1 MRSHQ
6 RRRRFVFVTSAI
18 SCLCEERSHQLNRLH
33 AWLLYW
39 DLLLVIVSL
48 REGGGLLRHNGVEL
62 LPVQKFLVSLMR
74 SGSWPELWPDVG
86 WREWLS
92 VLFWKAVPVVMAT
105 ARGDKI
111 NFYTWFSDMQN
122 NRRSYWKLVTSKRN
136 SRCSRKT
143 ERSALYERT
152 IAMRLLRKRNVLL
165 LVTFLKS
172 TSFVPG

>member
-1 MRSHQ
+1 
-6 RRRRFVFVTSAI
+6 
-18 SCLCEERSHQLNRLH
+18 
-33 AWLLYW
+33 
-39 DLLLVIVSL
+39 
-48 REGGGLLRHNGVEL
+48 
-62 LPVQKFLVSLMR
+62 
-74 SGSWPELWPDVG
+74 
-86 WREWLS
+86 
-92 VLFWKAVPVVMAT
+92 MAT

-165 LVTFLKS
+165 LVTFL
-172 TSFVPG
+172 